1 MKKLFVLC
9 LALMLAVLP
18 IGMAMAETI
27 MIYGTVVCTQTQ
39 SVVCTADGSIDQIHF
54 AVGDR
59 VAEGNVIATLA
70 TQKVYATTDGTVY
83 LFGEP
88 GDKISD
94 IADQYGA
101 VAYIAPEKPYTI
113 TAAATDRNGVAV
125 SVLPGETVFIRCYKD
140 GKHTGKGILAK
151 LEKGKYTVVVTE
163 GEFAK
168 GETVSIYRQEDYAD
182 TSRIGRA
189 KVDTAEMIACTG
201 EGYLVQ
207 FHVTNGARVEKGT
220 LLYETIN
227 GSFVPGSQHQNQI
240 TSPVDGIVSVI
251 GIQNGTQLTGAAAPA
266 ASAASASTQSDDSS
280 KSGNQDGKED
290 DSAQKDSAPQTQSQ
304 THLIAEIYPDANLR
318 IVAYAPESV
327 LNEIHVND
335 TVYVTCQYIEN
346 MASPV
351 AGTVEKI
358 SRIPTPD
365 QNNVEAQYA
374 VYITVEDASSFY
386 YGMNVIVTTGGNN

>member
-1 MKKLFVLC
+1 MKKLFVFC

-18 IGMAMAETI
+18 MGMAMAETI
-27 MIYGTVVCTQTQ
+27 MIYGTVINTQPQ
-39 SVVCTADGSIDQIHF
+39 PVICTADGSIDQIHF
-54 AVGDR
+54 TVGDR
-59 VAEGNVIATLA
+59 VSEGAVIATLA

-113 TAAATDRNGVAV
+113 TATATDRNGVADG
-125 SVLPGETVFIRCYKD
+125 VLPGEVVFLRCYKD

-163 GEFAK
+163 GEFANS
-168 GETVSIYRQEDYAD
+168 ETVSVYRQEDYAD

-189 KVDTAEMIACTG
+189 KVDTAEMIACKG
-201 EGYLVQ
+201 DGYLVQ
-207 FHVTNGARVEKGT
+207 FHVANGAKVEKGT

-227 GSFVPGSQHQNQI
+227 GSFAPGSQNQNQI
-240 TSPVDGIVSVI
+240 TSPVNGIISAI
-251 GIQNGTQLTGAAAPA
+251 KLENGSQLTGAAVA
-266 ASAASASTQSDDSS
+266 ATAEQSDASN
-280 KSGNQDGKED
+280 KSGNQNDKKDE
-290 DSAQKDSAPQTQSQ
+290 SAQTVSEPASQ
-304 THLIAEIYPDANLR
+304 AETHLIAEIYPDANLR

-365 QNNVEAQYA
+365 ANSVEAQYA

>member
-1 MKKLFVLC
+1 MKKLFVFC

-18 IGMAMAETI
+18 MGMAMAETI
-27 MIYGTVVCTQTQ
+27 MIYGTVINTQPQ
-39 SVVCTADGSIDQIHF
+39 PVICTADGSIDQIHF

-59 VAEGNVIATLA
+59 VSEGAVIATLA

-113 TAAATDRNGVAV
+113 TATATDRNGVAV
-125 SVLPGETVFIRCYKD
+125 SVLPGEVVFLRCYKD

-163 GEFAK
+163 GEFANS
-168 GETVSIYRQEDYAD
+168 ETVSVYRQEDYAD

-189 KVDTAEMIACTG
+189 KVDTAEMIACKG
-201 EGYLVQ
+201 DGYLVQ
-207 FHVTNGARVEKGT
+207 FHVANGAKVEKGT

-227 GSFVPGSQHQNQI
+227 GSFVPGSQNQNQI

-280 KSGNQDGKED
+280 KSGKQDGKED